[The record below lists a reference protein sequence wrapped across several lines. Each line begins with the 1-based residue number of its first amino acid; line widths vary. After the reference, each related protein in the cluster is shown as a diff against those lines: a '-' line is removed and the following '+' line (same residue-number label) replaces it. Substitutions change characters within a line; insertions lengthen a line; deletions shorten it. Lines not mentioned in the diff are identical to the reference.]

1 MSDHLPNLP
10 PVDPAHAGRVAP
22 ATTVTPEL
30 LAGLL
35 ADGDE
40 ELAAWALR
48 SALAERRRSEV
59 FDGLL
64 RGAMAL
70 VGQRWQEGRWTVAE
84 EHLASQTLARALER
98 TRDSRG
104 PAGRVGPL
112 AVLAGVAGEHHA
124 IGLICLDQVLSDEGW
139 TVANLGADVPAA
151 DLARFLA
158 RNRAEL
164 VALAAS
170 LPERA
175 ETLRESVAAAGAVR
189 PADPLPVM
197 VGGALAGDAALMDSL
212 GVAWAGTSLTA
223 AAAYATSLLDGSP
236 TVLRPS
242 RPSSPDGVCRLA
254 GPRSRGRLSRRRRSP
269 PGAAPRR
276 RRRPRPPGPRL
287 RRPSPRPRWPAASS
301 R

>member
-1 MSDHLPNLP
+1 MSNHLPNLP
-10 PVDPAHAGRVAP
+10 PVDPTQAGRVAP

-40 ELAAWALR
+40 ELAAWALG
-48 SALAERRRSEV
+48 SALAERRRPEV

-64 RGAMAL
+64 QEAMAL
-70 VGQRWQEGRWTVAE
+70 VGERWREGRWTVAE
-84 EHLASQTLARALER
+84 EHLASQTLARALESIR
-98 TRDSRG
+98 VSRG

-124 IGLICLDQVLSDEGW
+124 IGLICLDQVLCEEGW
-139 TVANLGADVPAA
+139 TVANLGADVPPA

-175 ETLRESVAAAGAVR
+175 EALRESVAAARAVR
-189 PADPLPVM
+189 PADPLPIV
-197 VGGALAGDAALMDSL
+197 VGGKLAGDAALMHSL

-223 AAAYATSLLDGSP
+223 AAAYAAALLAR
-236 TVLRPS
+236 L
-242 RPSSPDGVCRLA
+242 PD
-254 GPRSRGRLSRRRRSP
+254 
-269 PGAAPRR
+269 
-276 RRRPRPPGPRL
+276 RPPAEEPEL
-287 RRPSPRPRWPAASS
+287 P
-301 R
+301 